1 MDEDE
6 DKRTGNGDAGPNN
19 VKQSSLDFLDDKV
32 ANNISGELWQV
43 DKKSV
48 EVEIKTKLIDKHC
61 RGVVHYIDR
70 DEEKHHEDGY
80 FSKGAVFEQI

>member
-32 ANNISGELWQV
+32 ANNISGEL
-43 DKKSV
+43 
-48 EVEIKTKLIDKHC
+48 
-61 RGVVHYIDR
+61 
-70 DEEKHHEDGY
+70 
-80 FSKGAVFEQI
+80 